1 MAVTEAQYGGTNGT
15 AWVRLSGT
23 IAEVL
28 QGLGDNGVNSSKCVY
43 YSDDGTNA
51 VAVYCKQQ

>member
-1 MAVTEAQYGGTNGT
+1 MTVSVTPVSNFL
-15 AWVRLSGT
+15 RMSGT

-28 QGLGDNGVNSSKCVY
+28 DEFVNQRIITASQIAY

-51 VAVYCKQQ
+51 KALVGRIA

>member
-1 MAVTEAQYGGTNGT
+1 MTVSVTQNGT
-15 AWVRLSGT
+15 FIRMSGT

-28 QGLGDNGVNSSKCVY
+28 QEITDQKISKATQIAY

-51 VAVYCKQQ
+51 KALIGRIA